1 MEQMPVR
8 CGECEMYSRSY
19 GFCMRIMEYVSPK
32 ETDFRCLKRKTVPG
46 QGGF

>member
-19 GFCMRIMEYVSPK
+19 GFCLRIMEYVSPG
-32 ETDFRCLKRKTVPG
+32 ETKFRCLKNKTVSE
-46 QGGF
+46 QDAS